1 MLGESNIVLRDL
13 SDEELDKIYEQSN
26 SYKIKKRH
34 LKGKI
39 DEKETVRGL
48 LKEYGLKYDDL
59 PDWLQEQEV
68 GRCNSAN
75 RTKYQIYINR
85 PNSKYK
91 DKMIINLNPNREVP
105 YLTVQTQINDNFIYE
120 RAYSEKGAVIYK
132 M

>member
-1 MLGESNIVLRDL
+1 MPISTQKNDTHLRKMHYNRAIL
-13 SDEELDKIYEQSN
+13 SRRD
-26 SYKIKKRH
+26 H
-34 LKGKI
+34 

-48 LKEYGLKYDDL
+48 LKEYGIKYDDL
-59 PDWLQEQEV
+59 PDWLQEKEV

-75 RTKYQIYINR
+75 RTEYQIYINR
-85 PNSKYK
+85 PNSKYN
-91 DKMIINLNPNREVP
+91 DKMIINLNHNREVP

>member
-13 SDEELDKIYEQSN
+13 TDDELDKIYEQGN

-34 LKGKI
+34 LDGKI

-48 LKEYGLKYDDL
+48 LKEYGIKYDDL
-59 PDWLQEQEV
+59 PDWLQEKEV

-75 RTKYQIYINR
+75 RTEYQIYINR
-85 PNSKYK
+85 PNSKYN

>member
-13 SDEELDKIYEQSN
+13 TDEELDKIYEQSN

-48 LKEYGLKYDDL
+48 LKEYGLNYDDL

>member
-1 MLGESNIVLRDL
+1 MLRENNIVLRDL
-13 SDEELDKIYEQSN
+13 TDEELDKIYEQGN

-34 LKGKI
+34 LNGKI

-48 LKEYGLKYDDL
+48 LKEYGIKYDDL
-59 PDWLQEQEV
+59 PDWLQEKEV

-75 RTKYQIYINR
+75 RTEYQIYINR
-85 PNSKYK
+85 PNSKYN

>member
-1 MLGESNIVLRDL
+1 MLGESNIVLREL
-13 SDEELDKIYEQSN
+13 TDEELDKIDEQGN

-34 LKGKI
+34 LDGKI

-48 LKEYGLKYDDL
+48 LKEYGIKYDDL
-59 PDWLQEQEV
+59 PDWLQEKEV

-75 RTKYQIYINR
+75 RTEYQIYINR
-85 PNSKYK
+85 PNSKYN